1 MTKKLLSIMLAVMLV
16 FACFVCTASAVDWS
30 TPTRTVTFGEGGKQT
45 GAAVGQY
52 LGALGGKKEGDECWG
67 YHFENGIAE
76 GGYEYEISTTDA
88 AAWVFNI
95 YADGD
100 ATARILTQGTAW
112 HLFFEWKPNGDL
124 MVGNTN
130 VANLERGKW
139 HRIMLWFCRTVGY
152 GAGKAVVIADD
163 VKYTNNGEGFYDQA
177 SSGSANQGNLRFYV
191 DSCESGK
198 KGTVAFADCVVYEG
212 LSADAATDNF
222 YNLSQRN
229 KEDLVQSYKGD
240 NLVIDA
246 LTKVIKYNSV
256 NYRTPGTL
264 AAAIIATGNAKTA
277 DIFADSTLQ
286 TLAETIDTENNVAVL
301 TSPNGRGYD
310 YYKLEELPLTDMM
323 KAAITVNDSLKNRI
337 KKSDTGLYVYS
348 GNYETVLADG
358 NKRKADSISSDELIA
373 AISSENGYALS
384 YIDEDKADA
393 KTDSVTGGFIKAEK
407 ENSDTI
413 YLPIMPRTEAK
424 ELEFPA
430 DFSVGGDGAD
440 PTSAENVAGKQ
451 GTVYG
456 VAYNNTQGN
465 DKRYVHNPADWYTT
479 YTYTFNMYADGDA
492 AGFIGFAG
500 GNGLLIYNADGTLS
514 YYDDGWK
521 TADVSLE
528 RGRWHKIA
536 VTYDSERCR
545 FVFFANG
552 KLIIP
557 DGRWM
562 QNGADMHFG
571 SDKGK
576 NGRVLLDDFVTYEG
590 YYEPSNDIIPDA
602 KNTGVKID
610 NAKKMIYYK
619 DIATVTELE
628 NAVRELSGA
637 SAAKLYADD
646 SFAGSA
652 DALDNDKNVMVL
664 TTAGNAMGYYG
675 IADMPQAI
683 SDITF
688 GQDSDKMNAYISI
701 NDCDENVIL
710 YIASYKD
717 GKLTDVNSVTVAAG
731 TNPGTVTAQVGYS
744 AEYTYKAFL
753 WNSAMLPIRF
763 AQ

>member
-1 MTKKLLSIMLAVMLV
+1 MTKKLLSIMLAVML
-16 FACFVCTASAVDWS
+16 AAASFVCTVSAATQPTS
-30 TPTRTVTFGEGGKQT
+30 TIVFGEGGEV
-45 GAAVGQY
+45 AEPVAGQSI
-52 LGALGGKKEGDECWG
+52 GGLGGKTKYETAWAYKFDASTNVW
-67 YHFENGIAE
+67 
-76 GGYEYEISTTDA
+76 GGYQYTVAHPSDA
-88 AAWVFNI
+88 HAYTFNM

-100 ATARILTQGTAW
+100 AAAYIMLDQSYFALTWEA
-112 HLFFEWKPNGDL
+112 NGDL
-124 MVGNTN
+124 KIGNT
-130 VANLERGKW
+130 VAGHLARGRW
-139 HRIMLWFCRTVGY
+139 HRVTIWYAQADGWCTNKTVIFVDGVRYEEDSNSWKTSRTQY
-152 GAGKAVVIADD
+152 C
-163 VKYTNNGEGFYDQA
+163 F
-177 SSGSANQGNLRFYV
+177 
-191 DSCESGK
+191 SGK
-198 KGTVAFADCVVYEG
+198 KGEGAGTVAFADG
-212 LSADAATDNF
+212 LYYDQLEENLFPDA
-222 YNLSQRN
+222 
-229 KEDLVQSYKGD
+229 SYKVFFQND
-240 NLVIDA
+240 VIAAYEDSKLVID
-246 LTKVIKYNSV
+246 TSDKIIRYNAV
-256 NYRTPGTL
+256 QYRTPGTL
-264 AAAIIATGNAKTA
+264 AAAITATGNAKTA
-277 DIFADSTLQ
+277 DIFADSTMQ
-286 TLAETIDTENNVAVL
+286 TLAETIDAENNVAVL
-301 TSPNGRGYD
+301 TSPSGRGYD

-323 KAAITVNDSLKNRI
+323 KAAISVNDSLKNRI

-384 YIDEDKADA
+384 YTDENKADA

-413 YLPIMPRTEAK
+413 YLPIMPRTDAK
-424 ELEFPA
+424 ELKFPT

-664 TTAGNAMGYYG
+664 TTAGNAMSYYG

-710 YIASYKD
+710 YIAAYRD

-731 TNPGTVTAQVGYS
+731 TNPGTVAAQVGYS